1 MFITPPSTTV
11 CAQSPASFTASG
23 ANSYLWNTFNLTSP
37 ITTFFPAANTTY
49 TVTGTS
55 ALGCVSTATVAAT
68 ALPLPAVSV
77 SPSFTTVCEGSTN
90 TYTATGANTYT
101 WNNNNTLTGS
111 TLAITTQSA
120 SPYNVI
126 GTGTNGCSANAQFI
140 VLTNALPV
148 LGISASANTVCPQ
161 QPVQLNAS
169 GAITYTWSNSVISS
183 STVVNPLVATTYS
196 VRGTDAGS
204 GCVGSQTI
212 VINTFVR
219 PLITI
224 SPASPT
230 VCVNTPVTFTAG
242 GGVTYT
248 WSNGSQQINI
258 STTPTANVS
267 FTLSG
272 TDAIGCSNTATV
284 TLFTNPLPV
293 ILVSPPSATVCEGE
307 TVNLIASGANTYT
320 WLVNGTTSAS
330 LSIIPTFAT
339 VYSVNGINSN
349 GCRSFGSA
357 TINISPCTGIATQKL
372 NDQSVRLFPNPSL
385 GVFTTQFE
393 FDGEKTITILNSVG
407 QVISQTTVV
416 DRSKDFD
423 LSGVAKGIYFVRVST
438 KQASGMYKL
447 VVE

>member
-1 MFITPPSTTV
+1 
-11 CAQSPASFTASG
+11 
-23 ANSYLWNTFNLTSP
+23 
-37 ITTFFPAANTTY
+37 
-49 TVTGTS
+49 
-55 ALGCVSTATVAAT
+55 
-68 ALPLPAVSV
+68 
-77 SPSFTTVCEGSTN
+77 
-90 TYTATGANTYT
+90 
-101 WNNNNTLTGS
+101 
-111 TLAITTQSA
+111 
-120 SPYNVI
+120 
-126 GTGTNGCSANAQFI
+126 
-140 VLTNALPV
+140 
-148 LGISASANTVCPQ
+148 
-161 QPVQLNAS
+161 
-169 GAITYTWSNSVISS
+169 
-183 STVVNPLVATTYS
+183 
-196 VRGTDAGS
+196 
-204 GCVGSQTI
+204 
-212 VINTFVR
+212 VR

-272 TDAIGCSNTATV
+272 SDAIGCSNTATV

-385 GVFTTQFE
+385 GIFTTQFE

-447 VVE
+447 VIE